1 MKITIGVTQG
11 DLVEMGV
18 SPDQLE
24 QAVQRQLEGGLDVD
38 GDTLYIN
45 GADVS
50 VVIEEPL
57 AEGDTAPM

>member
-1 MKITIGVTQG
+1 MNVIIKVTQD
-11 DLVEMGV
+11 DLAEMGV
-18 SPDQLE
+18 SAEQLQE
-24 QAVQRQLEGGLDVD
+24 AVTRQIEGGLDVD
-38 GDTLYIN
+38 GDTLYID